1 MTVNIS
7 VCIGSNSDDNN
18 DNDDHDDN
26 DDNDVQVLDL
36 ATGDVKGVG
45 ETGELCF
52 RGPQVVT
59 RIQ

>member
-26 DDNDVQVLDL
+26 YDDDNSDE
-36 ATGDVKGVG
+36 G
-45 ETGELCF
+45 EHL
-52 RGPQVVT
+52 RLHRLQL
-59 RIQ
+59 